1 MASFLNILFVWDQF
15 FSLTIK
21 FSLRSILSHC
31 KIVWRRFKNQGKL
44 KRTRYVLRTRCVVVL
59 CTTYF
64 VRTLSISIIPF
75 ELQQKKKKGILL
87 QQSVFAFHLLRQS
100 YLWGTLKVIKISLK
114 CLIYLASWN
123 NLLSQLS
130 NGLSYFLSIG
140 TFIYLLCNFYW
151 SIFYFLL
158 KDYIWNEI
166 WFFCKSLG
174 LGRHFQDLCKPLI
187 IKIN

>member
-44 KRTRYVLRTRCVVVL
+44 KRTRFVLRTRC
-59 CTTYF
+59 CCCSTTYF
-64 VRTLSISIIPF
+64 LRTLSISIIPF

-100 YLWGTLKVIKISLK
+100 YLWGTLKIIKISLK
-114 CLIYLASWN
+114 CLIYLASCN

-130 NGLSYFLSIG
+130 HGLSQLDYR
-140 TFIYLLCNFYW
+140 TFC
-151 SIFYFLL
+151 
-158 KDYIWNEI
+158 
-166 WFFCKSLG
+166 
-174 LGRHFQDLCKPLI
+174 
-187 IKIN
+187 